1 MNFATAG
8 GSWFLSSGD
17 NATSGTSSNLFITR
31 GNDGTSNRFIFHRD
45 SYYFGVYD
53 NTNTIKTV
61 IRANGD
67 SYFNGGEVGVGI
79 TSPTNKLHVRGASNI
94 LRVDSGSDET
104 WLEMRPDSNR
114 SFNIGDI
121 EAEYSGAYITGWTSK
136 DVIEI
141 QSNLGIGTSNPSTK
155 LEVGLCSSSGNIG
168 DGNIAVKT
176 NTNNTAIVMQEASGA
191 EQWGLGV
198 NSDGDFVLTDSGTE
212 RVRIDDNTG
221 NFGIGTNAPA
231 EKLVVSG
238 SEDVSVRINSTRN
251 TSWTADQLLGAYEFF
266 GNDASGAGAQ
276 IKAKIDCASVN
287 AFGAAFSMRFFT
299 TTGAAGTTA
308 QERMRIRYDGIVLI
322 GKTASGQ
329 NIAGLEFNPI
339 GLATITRS
347 GNLPLLVN
355 RTTNDGSLVS
365 FRRDNSQKGSIS
377 ISGSTTSYNTS
388 SDYRLKENVVDMTG
402 AIDRIEQLQP
412 KRFNF
417 ISNTEKTVD
426 GFIAHEVQNI
436 IPEAV
441 LGEKDAVDENGEPE
455 YQEMDNSKIVPLL
468 VGAIKELKAEIE
480 NLKLQIKL

>member
-1 MNFATAG
+1 LQSASNDIHLKAG
-8 GSWFLSSGD
+8 GLTKAVVRASG
-17 NATSGTSSNLFITR
+17 N
-31 GNDGTSNRFIFHRD
+31 
-45 SYYFGVYD
+45 
-53 NTNTIKTV
+53 
-61 IRANGD
+61 
-67 SYFNGGEVGVGI
+67 VGVGI
-79 TSPTNKLHVRGASNI
+79 TGPTNKLHVRGATGI
-94 LRVDSGSDET
+94 LKVDTGSDET

-121 EAEYSGAYITGWTSK
+121 ESEYSGAMITGWTSK
-136 DVIEI
+136 DVIEVDA
-141 QSNLGIGTSNPSTK
+141 NLGVGTSNPNTK

-251 TSWTADQLLGAYEFF
+251 TTWTADQLLGAYEFF

-287 AFGAAFSMRFFT
+287 TFGAGFSMRFFT
-299 TTGAAGTTA
+299 TTGSTGTSA
-308 QERMRIRYDGIVLI
+308 QERMRIRHDGIVLI
-322 GKTASGQ
+322 GKTSSSS
-329 NIAGLEFNPI
+329 NTAGIELNPV
-339 GLATITRS
+339 GLATLTRS

-355 RTTNDGSLVS
+355 RTTNDGTLVS
-365 FRRDNSQKGSIS
+365 FRRSNSQKGSIS

-417 ISNTEKTVD
+417 ISNTQKTVD

-480 NLKLQIKL
+480 NLKIQINS